1 MFHAMYKFTARSAQM
16 LENVGIKSYIDGKV
30 LQITTI
36 KKATVLQWLL
46 NHASKKIIFRSFSAE
61 FIKNS
66 FYSNSD
72 KNKKADIP
80 TF

>member
-1 MFHAMYKFTARSAQM
+1 MFHAMYKLKMLTARSAQM

-46 NHASKKIIFRSFSAE
+46 NHASKQKFLFRSFSAE
-61 FIKNS
+61 LI
-66 FYSNSD
+66 
-72 KNKKADIP
+72 
-80 TF
+80 